1 MKQKI
6 LDLRVSIVSKEF
18 RIRIFLV
25 IFFTVGIAGFSIPL
39 FRELFLNLTPFAI
52 LLSIFFLVMF
62 HEPEPDRKTLT
73 AFAIIFAGT
82 WGIEAIGVAT
92 GAVFGSY
99 NYGSGL
105 GLKLLDTPLLIGL
118 NWLFLIYVTSCI
130 TDGIPGNRVIRII
143 IAALLMV
150 LYDFIMENVAM
161 DLDMWSFNGGM
172 PPVKNYI
179 AWFVIALIIHAVI
192 KLTGITFR
200 NRIATFIFVLQ
211 SLFFIILISL
221 FKLSE

>member
-1 MKQKI
+1 MNQKI
-6 LDLRVSIVSKEF
+6 LDIRKSIISGEF

-25 IFFTVGIAGFSIPL
+25 IFYTVGISGFSIPL
-39 FRELFLNLTPFAI
+39 TRELFLNLTPFAI
-52 LLSIFFLVMF
+52 LLSIFLLMIF
-62 HEPEPDRKTLT
+62 HESEPDRKTLT
-73 AFAIIFAGT
+73 ALAIILAGT
-82 WGIEAIGVAT
+82 WGIEAAGVAT
-92 GAVFGSY
+92 GAIFGSY

-105 GLKLLDTPLLIGL
+105 GLKLLDTPLLIGI

-130 TDGIPGNRVIRII
+130 ADSIPVNQVIRII
-143 IAALLMV
+143 IASLLMV

-161 DLDMWSFNGGM
+161 DLDMWSFKGGM

-179 AWFVIALIIHAVI
+179 AWFAIAVIIHAAIRV
-192 KLTGITFR
+192 TGISFR

-211 SLFFIILISL
+211 ALFFITLIFL